1 MKNSRRNTISSNAA
15 DKDERETVHLFLFNI
30 HRFHRF
36 LKRPFTPASEII
48 IRSEP
53 VMIRS
58 VTGSEN
64 ITAPRNIA
72 KTIRE
77 EDIMEPAVAL
87 THLYPVVIKN

>member
-15 DKDERETVHLFLFNI
+15 DRDERGTVHLFFNI
-30 HRFHRF
+30 RRF

-53 VMIRS
+53 AMIRG

-64 ITAPRNIA
+64 ITAPRIMA
-72 KTIRE
+72 KTIRD
-77 EDIMEPAVAL
+77 EDIIEPAVAL